1 MPSKKQITTEEL
13 LRLVKKKVKIDK
25 DGNLYFSCSKTGGK
39 VKLSKRALKGLSTK
53 FHLTKTHKRKTRKY
67 LVKEPETEKEKEK
80 EQSQRTYQLPDQR
93 TYHTGLTRAP
103 ILFNERDN
111 YGTKREMERKYDELK
126 KKLDKIESD
135 KIKEI
140 LLIKDKENLEKLKIK
155 NEEDKMKEIEEQI
168 KKLKAKTGAIDGDDA
183 HIKALDTDIQE
194 FKANVINDLQQL
206 ETGLAQVSA
215 TQSGDTSQI
224 FAGQFNDNV
233 KDYIDE
239 LIKKPDGELGSILT
253 GILRLM
259 GEIQTKLPDIPQV
272 FNLIQ
277 KVQEQV
283 ETAQDNLQKLLD
295 VTLQSK
301 EDIDNH
307 EERIKTLEDEL
318 ITSNEK
324 IAKHQKRVEEM
335 IRLQDRKLAL
345 FDKREI
351 DIEEAKK
358 RLGKE
363 EDKLIKKDET
373 LTEISKQV
381 EKKRGDLHET
391 VLHEAKKEIKKEEK
405 KEKKKVKKE
414 IKEEKKEFNENDVI
428 QRIGYPPESFTH
440 LPQYYNKVIR
450 MIKNEYDKKFT
461 HAAKT
466 TIYAFIG
473 QIASLMKVNEFR
485 IGITHDKTL
494 SKQRQ
499 EIVEMLREK
508 TA

>member
-1 MPSKKQITTEEL
+1 
-13 LRLVKKKVKIDK
+13 
-25 DGNLYFSCSKTGGK
+25 
-39 VKLSKRALKGLSTK
+39 
-53 FHLTKTHKRKTRKY
+53 
-67 LVKEPETEKEKEK
+67 
-80 EQSQRTYQLPDQR
+80 
-93 TYHTGLTRAP
+93 
-103 ILFNERDN
+103 
-111 YGTKREMERKYDELK
+111 LK

-155 NEEDKMKEIEEQI
+155 NEEDKIKEIEEQI
-168 KKLKAKTGAIDGDDA
+168 KKLKEKTGAIDVDDA
-183 HIKALDTDIQE
+183 HIKLLDDDIQE
-194 FKANVINDLQQL
+194 FKASVINDLQAL
-206 ETGLAQVSA
+206 ETGLAQISA

-224 FAGQFNDNV
+224 FAGQFDDDVKEYVDN
-233 KDYIDE
+233 
-239 LIKKPDGELGSILT
+239 LIKAPNGELGTILT

-259 GEIQTKLPDIPQV
+259 GEIQTKLPEIPQV
-272 FNLIQ
+272 LNLIQ

-295 VTLQSK
+295 VTLQTK
-301 EDIDNH
+301 EDVDNH

-318 ITSNEK
+318 ISSNEK

-414 IKEEKKEFNENDVI
+414 IKEEKKEFDENDVI

-450 MIKNEYDKKFT
+450 MITDEYDKQFT
-461 HAAKT
+461 HKAKT
-466 TIYAFIG
+466 TIYGLIG
-473 QIASLMKVNEFR
+473 QIASALKVNEFR

-494 SKQRQ
+494 SKQRR
-499 EIVEMLREK
+499 EIVEMLRER
-508 TA
+508 